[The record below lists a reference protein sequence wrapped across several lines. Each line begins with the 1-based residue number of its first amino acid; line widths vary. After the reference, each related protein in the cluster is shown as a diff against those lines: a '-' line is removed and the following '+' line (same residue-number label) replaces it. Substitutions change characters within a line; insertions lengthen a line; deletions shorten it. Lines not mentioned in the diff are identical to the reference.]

1 MQDQLTKEEL
11 KRFSDLEKSAT
22 PTNWIGLDFSQ
33 GLKKI
38 EDIALAVELRNNA
51 ASLIDMAK
59 SFIHSEEWYALRFK
73 MLRDLCEKHGLLDQF
88 CNIAANGKED
98 VFSPRS
104 YEDLVLAANHDK
116 EKAIKAA
123 KQTAKN
129 MEEMERDLYLK
140 INEKEKEIDHL
151 KYLLSESLNHFH
163 KVDLNLVKEINQ
175 ALKE

>member
-1 MQDQLTKEEL
+1 MNNQLNKEDL
-11 KRFSDLEKSAT
+11 KRLSDLEKSAT
-22 PTNWIGLDFSQ
+22 PGNWIAMHLTQ
-33 GLKKI
+33 AQKKN
-38 EDIALAVELRNNA
+38 EDIVLIIELRNKA
-51 ASLIDMAK
+51 KSLIDMAK
-59 SFIHSEEWYALRFK
+59 SFLHSEEWYALRFK

-104 YEDLVLAANHDK
+104 YQDLVLSANHDK

-140 INEKEKEIDHL
+140 LNEKEKEIDRL

-163 KVDLNLVKEINQ
+163 KVDLNLIKEINK
-175 ALKE
+175 AIL